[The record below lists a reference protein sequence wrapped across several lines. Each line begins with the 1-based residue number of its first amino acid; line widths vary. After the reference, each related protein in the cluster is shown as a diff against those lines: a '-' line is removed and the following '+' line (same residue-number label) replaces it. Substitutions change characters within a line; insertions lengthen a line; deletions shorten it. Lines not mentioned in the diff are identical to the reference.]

1 MIKGTLSRKFR
12 KEKDM
17 TKHILTKH
25 ILAALTM
32 AAMVPIGQ
40 AWAGN

>member
-25 ILAALTM
+25 ILLALAM
-32 AAMVPIGQ
+32 AAMVPAGQ
-40 AWAGN
+40 A